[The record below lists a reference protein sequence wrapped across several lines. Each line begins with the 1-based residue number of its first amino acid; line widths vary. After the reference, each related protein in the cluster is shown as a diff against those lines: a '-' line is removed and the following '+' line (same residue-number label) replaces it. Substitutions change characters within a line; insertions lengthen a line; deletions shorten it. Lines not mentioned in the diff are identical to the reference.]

1 MNHRLSRFS
10 AIALATLALSCDNA
24 GADRSLGVD
33 ATGAVTGFIYFDA
46 NGSGTSDAEDVPFA
60 GARVR
65 LLTSASR
72 DTLLRATTGVDGRFS
87 FGQVPVGS
95 YALVLDSLSGGDSI
109 SVVTIQQSV
118 TVHPADSLDVEGSFG
133 FRAHA
138 AIEVRTLP
146 LGTRIFVTG
155 VALHARGT
163 FSDTLLHV
171 ADTSGAIRAS
181 RIRPASAP
189 AVAGD
194 SVRLRA
200 RVGERLGERTLDD
213 VTVFVVAPTF
223 VPAVVSVTTADAATA
238 DGGVLDAALVQVI
251 DALVTD
257 TATVGGHVT
266 MTVTDGSGALTV
278 VLDRAA
284 DVAFRAPLPLGV
296 YQAGNRFD
304 LVGVLVPTGTGS
316 FVLRPRSALDL
327 TLR

>member
-1 MNHRLSRFS
+1 MRRAVIGS
-10 AIALATLALSCDNA
+10 IASVLLAASVSCDNA

-33 ATGAVTGFIYFDA
+33 ATGLVTGSIFFDA
-46 NGSGTSDAEDVPFA
+46 NGSGTSDAQDAPFE

-65 LLTSASR
+65 LLTPASR
-72 DTLLRATTGVDGRFS
+72 DTVLRATTGIDGRFS

-95 YALVLDSLSGGDSI
+95 YAIVLDSLSGGDSI
-109 SVVTIQQSV
+109 SVVTIEETV
-118 TVHPADSLDVEGSFG
+118 TVHPADSIEVTGSFG
-133 FRAHA
+133 FRSHPAS
-138 AIEVRTLP
+138 AIRTLP
-146 LGTRIFVTG
+146 LGTRVFVTA

-181 RIRPASAP
+181 RIRPSSAP

-213 VTVFVVAPTF
+213 VTVFVVTPTF
-223 VPAVVSVTTADAATA
+223 VPTVSPLTTLEASGAL
-238 DGGVLDAALVQVI
+238 GGVLDAALVQVI

-266 MTVTDGSGALTV
+266 MTVDDGSGELTV

-284 DVAFRAPLPLGV
+284 DGAFRAPLPAGL

-304 LVGVLVPTGTGS
+304 LVGVLVPTGTGG